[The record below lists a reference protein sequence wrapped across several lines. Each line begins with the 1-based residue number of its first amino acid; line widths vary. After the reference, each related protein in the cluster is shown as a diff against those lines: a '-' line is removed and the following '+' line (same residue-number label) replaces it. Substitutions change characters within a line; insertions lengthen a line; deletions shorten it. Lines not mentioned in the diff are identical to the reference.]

1 MTRFENVGV
10 FIWEKYKY
18 SNIFKPSHPSY
29 QPSTKMEQ
37 TECSKTSAYKIQM
50 PGNYPEESI
59 QCSERGESLKLRIKY
74 ICFMTGTAT
83 QAIYII
89 ASSSRFK
96 FIILC
101 LQFYNARIRSEET
114 EKL

>member
-1 MTRFENVGV
+1 MTRVENVGV

-29 QPSTKMEQ
+29 QPPTKMEQ
-37 TECSKTSAYKIQM
+37 TECSKTSAYKIQTT
-50 PGNYPEESI
+50 GNYPEESI
-59 QCSERGESLKLRIKY
+59 QYSKHGKSLKLRIKY
-74 ICFMTGTAT
+74 ICFMTGTAIE
-83 QAIYII
+83 AIYIT

-101 LQFYNARIRSEET
+101 LQFYNACIRAEEI